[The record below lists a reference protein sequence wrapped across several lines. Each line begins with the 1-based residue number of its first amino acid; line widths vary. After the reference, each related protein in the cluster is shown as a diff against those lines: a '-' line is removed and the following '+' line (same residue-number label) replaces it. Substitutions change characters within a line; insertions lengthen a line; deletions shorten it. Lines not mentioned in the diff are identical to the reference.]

1 MNMTIII
8 IITMVNTKI
17 IIIIMQKVFYIIAVQ
32 QIARQDIR
40 VQK

>member
-1 MNMTIII
+1 MKMIII
-8 IITMVNTKI
+8 VINTMINTKI